1 MAVAMARKQRM
12 QKQDRERA
20 ANAPPEFK
28 LNTFGEN
35 TLLAKAQD
43 QMDEDYDD
51 VKHMNQMVKASKI
64 YTIRDKQMEENRQL
78 ENSWVDEQKRLDMM
92 MELERL
98 KAIQAEQRREEAA
111 AQARKRGAQ
120 VLIDQIASRQEIRQ
134 REEEVRE
141 MEKSQLLANI
151 EKIRQEDLEL
161 QKQK

>member
-1 MAVAMARKQRM
+1 M
-12 QKQDRERA
+12 QKQDKERA

-111 AQARKRGAQ
+111 A
-120 VLIDQIASRQEIRQ
+120 
-134 REEEVRE
+134 
-141 MEKSQLLANI
+141 
-151 EKIRQEDLEL
+151 
-161 QKQK
+161 